1 VEKALFTLK
10 SPAPEENSSA
20 VPPLTKMPMAAT
32 ATIMPPVT
40 CTGWLMRQIAS
51 QAVPPVTTNRMIAFA
66 SAARTE
72 LLRSP

>member
-1 VEKALFTLK
+1 M
-10 SPAPEENSSA
+10 PEAKSSA

-32 ATIMPPVT
+32 ATTMPLAT

-51 QAVPPVTTNRMIAFA
+51 QAMPPVTTNRMIALA
-66 SAARTE
+66 SAARME